1 MLKFEVRTK
10 KSGETHRVIS
20 SSLLIHY
27 GGKYSFGEFLKQV
40 RKKKNLTIED
50 IAKLM
55 DNNDIEKTMNTIK
68 SIEEGY
74 TKRSNYF
81 GELVDLYKVTNK
93 EIEEAVIKHNIA
105 EDCEHEA
112 KRNAESDKLD
122 KLNWGSY
129 YIKPMRAEANERLT
143 QTMQK
148 LLKKGYVI
156 LSVGKSI
163 DDWFEASGLAA
174 LSDEEQEERGFNVSL
189 LYKMWRKYSINQAQ
203 DPSPINSKLKLIYSV
218 TWGLFN
224 EQTDVESSYNTKYR
238 IPALLAE
245 QKADITDKET
255 LLQEK
260 EDQPT
265 LVRAHLIFNDTE
277 HNSSLTFNDIKEY
290 AMKYSNEMGYGSV
303 LVGHPNSDK
312 VEIFKK
318 SYDTAYSTHSFKEGS
333 NPFAAY
339 FTHLGENHNE
349 IATTDSPITKTI
361 GFGEF
366 THTYYGARTKSY
378 MMQYYMKHREIFS
391 YTWSTL

>member
-1 MLKFEVRTK
+1 MKFEIRTK
-10 KSGETHRVIS
+10 KTGETHRVITS
-20 SSLLIHY
+20 CITDSYS
-27 GGKYSFGEFLKQV
+27 GKGSFTVFMKQR

-50 IAKLM
+50 VAKLLGY
-55 DNNDIEKTMNTIK
+55 NDLDKTIDIITSM
-68 SIEEGY
+68 EEGY
-74 TKRSNYF
+74 DIMANYL
-81 GELVDLYKVTNK
+81 EKLVDIYEITDA
-93 EIEEAVIKHNIA
+93 EIEEAIEEHNS
-105 EDCEHEA
+105 EMELDNEA
-112 KRNAESDKLD
+112 KRKAESDKLD
-122 KLNWGSY
+122 KLNWGTY
-129 YIKPMRAEANERLT
+129 YIKPMSAETNEHLTQAMQERL
-143 QTMQK
+143 K
-148 LLKKGYVI
+148 EGYVI

-163 DDWFEASGLAA
+163 DDWFEESGLAA
-174 LSDEEQEERGFNVSL
+174 LSDEEQEKRGFNVSL
-189 LYKMWRKYSINQAQ
+189 LYKMWREYSINQAQ
-203 DPSPINSKLKLIYSV
+203 DPSPFNSKLKLTYSV

-366 THTYYGARTKSY
+366 THTYYGARTPSR
-378 MMQYYMKHREIFS
+378 MMLYYMKKRELFS
-391 YTWSTL
+391 YTWSIL